1 MDKSKLDIVT
11 SHRLFLDNQYER
23 IDEDGLLS
31 QRIFGPKISYKCA
44 CGFYSSKLQYAEKR
58 CPKCG
63 TLCTDNF
70 LRYTT
75 FAKIVLP
82 FPVFKPTYK
91 NLRIL
96 KNIIGKYKYLI
107 DVKQTNFNTNKP
119 LYLKYDIKT
128 DKIKIIDLYDS
139 SICIPLVIKGIY
151 SLYIGI
157 CTIYR
162 QYLSKLAEKIV
173 NSIFTYE
180 LLVTPPESRG
190 VHKQIKNGQVTLMV
204 DEINRF
210 YSQLLDLSKYDWSTL
225 ELNPHQLREN
235 FINMISQ
242 SMYDDSIDSP
252 ELTFHDSTIV
262 RYQRY
267 VNKIYQSIIDK
278 LSSKEGIIRK
288 DFLGKSIDFCSRT
301 HMIVDPSLKAYE
313 IKLPK
318 SNFVKLFFIE
328 YIYYL
333 MHIKKINMDLLLYSV
348 RLTES
353 KVTQIYP
360 NYINEF
366 IEWIFSNKNDY
377 HKRIVLI
384 NRQPTLYTYSFL
396 GMVL

>member
-1 MDKSKLDIVT
+1 MNKSNLDIVT
-11 SHRLFLDNQYER
+11 SHHLFLDNQYEK

-31 QRIFGPKISYKCA
+31 QRIFGPKLSYKCA
-44 CGFYSSKLQYAEKR
+44 CGYYTSKLQHAEKR

-63 TLCTDNF
+63 VLCTDNF
-70 LRYTT
+70 IRYTT

-96 KNIIGKYKYLI
+96 KTIIGKYKYLI
-107 DVKQTNFNTNKP
+107 DVKQYNFNTSKS
-119 LYLKYDIKT
+119 LYLRYDSKT
-128 DKIKIIDLYDS
+128 DKIKIVDDYD
-139 SICIPLVIKGIY
+139 INLCIPLSIKGIY
-151 SLYIGI
+151 SLYIGLYS
-157 CTIYR
+157 IYKIF
-162 QYLSKLAEKIV
+162 QSSLAEEIV
-173 NSIFTYE
+173 NNIFAYE
-180 LLVTPPESRG
+180 LLVIPPESRG

-204 DEINRF
+204 DEINRY
-210 YSQLLDLSKYDWSTL
+210 YSQLLDLSKYDWAAL
-225 ELNPHQLREN
+225 ELNPQQLREN
-235 FINMISQ
+235 YINMVSQ
-242 SMYDDSIDSP
+242 SMYDDPIDSP
-252 ELTFHDSTIV
+252 ELYFHDAAII

-267 VNKIYQSIIDK
+267 TNKIYQSIVSK

-301 HMIVDPSLKAYE
+301 HMIIDPSLKAYE

-318 SNFVKLFFIE
+318 INFIKLFFIE

-333 MHIKKINMDLLLYSV
+333 MHIKKINIDTLLYSV

-360 NYINEF
+360 DYIDEF
-366 IEWIFSNKNDY
+366 IDWIFSSENDY

-384 NRQPTLYTYSFL
+384 NRQPTLDR
-396 GMVL
+396 